1 MGGLGNQM
9 FQYAAARSLSLKRGI
24 PFSVTFDDPYK
35 FVARKYALDIFQLDL
50 NFAGMDDLRKYA
62 PKTGLKRKI
71 FRLLG
76 KNPDSFLFQE
86 KEYYV
91 FDPAFFDVDS
101 HAYLRGFW
109 QSYLHFEDIRAA
121 LLNDFGF
128 KQPLSGKNKEWAKLA
143 SESNS
148 ISIHV
153 RRGDYVSVAQAN
165 KSHGVI
171 EVPYYEQ
178 AIKAVSQ
185 RVEQARFFVFSDD
198 MPWVREN
205 LKLPAD
211 TVFVEGND
219 GEAAFEDM
227 RLMTHCKHNIIA
239 NSSFSWW
246 GAWLNQH
253 PDKLVV
259 APNQWTTSAELKNIT
274 LAPAEWIII

>member
-1 MGGLGNQM
+1 M
-9 FQYAAARSLSLKRGI
+9 FQYAAARSLSLKRGL

-35 FVARKYALDIFQLDL
+35 FVARKYALDIFQLHL
-50 NFAGMDDLRKYA
+50 NFAGMDDLSRYA

-71 FRLLG
+71 FQLLG
-76 KNPDSFLFQE
+76 KNPEPYLFQE

-91 FDPAFFDVDS
+91 FDPTLFGFNNQI
-101 HAYLRGFW
+101 YLRGFW
-109 QSYLHFEDIRAA
+109 QSYQYFEDIREV
-121 LLNDFGF
+121 LLNDFTF
-128 KQPLSGKNKEWAKLA
+128 KKPASGKNAEWFNLA
-143 SESNS
+143 LESNS
-148 ISIHV
+148 VSIHV

-165 KSHGVI
+165 KSHGVM

-178 AIKAVSQ
+178 AIKAVAQ
-185 RVEQARFFVFSDD
+185 RIGKVRFFVFSDD

-205 LKLPAD
+205 LKLPED
-211 TVFVEGND
+211 TVFIEGND

-227 RLMTHCKHNIIA
+227 RLMTQCRHNIIA

-253 PDKLVV
+253 PGKLVV
-259 APNQWTTSAELKNIT
+259 APNQWTTSVELKNIT